1 MSKLVTPTETP
12 RKNSALGVGAAALV
26 GSALEWYDF
35 YLYGTAAALVFNK
48 IIFVNQDETIA
59 TLAAFATF
67 ALGYFI
73 RPLGGLI
80 FGRMGDLLGRKRV
93 LIVTLLIMGGAT
105 ILMGL
110 LPTYAQV
117 GWLSPILLILLRLVQ
132 GIGAGAEFGGAA
144 IFAVENANPKRRG
157 LHGSWPSA
165 GVYLGLLLASG
176 VFALVTQL
184 PEDQFLAWGWR
195 IPFLLSIVVIIV
207 ALIIR
212 LRLAETP
219 VFVEVSA
226 EKSVPTPV
234 RDVFANEKTGMLT
247 LLLAQ
252 TPQNVVSSIN
262 LAFITSFL
270 VGNLHLAN
278 SVGPLATTLG
288 TAVTMLLLPLFGLL
302 SDKIG
307 RRPVILTG
315 MVFSALFAFPYF
327 WLIEG
332 GKAPFPIAVAIIL
345 SLGIGVGAMFGPQ
358 AAYFAELFTG
368 RSRFTGLAFSREL
381 AGALTAGT
389 TPLIAVA
396 LVAAVG
402 GATWLVSIFII
413 AACVVGIVTVILAGE
428 TRGRRLSAVTVA
440 ELKASTGSFAE

>member
-226 EKSVPTPV
+226 EKSIPTPV

-440 ELKASTGSFAE
+440 ELKASTGSFDE